1 MWVAF
6 PFCLYNSVWSAL
18 NTDGFIRNRTL
29 EMDSS
34 FHVFMNILV
43 TGFSLVVI
51 GFHIMVTRVDYFYL
65 NCNDDIVGNYC

>member
-1 MWVAF
+1 
-6 PFCLYNSVWSAL
+6 
-18 NTDGFIRNRTL
+18 
-29 EMDSS
+29 MDSS

-65 NCNDDIVGNYC
+65 NCNDDIVGNYCQEVSNYLSVKGVTQMQ